1 MFRNLFP
8 DNMVTACMH
17 LFASDVT
24 LKNVTVDN
32 VTSQVEV
39 FANKPVDALNI
50 MGELDELS

>member
-1 MFRNLFP
+1 
-8 DNMVTACMH
+8 MH